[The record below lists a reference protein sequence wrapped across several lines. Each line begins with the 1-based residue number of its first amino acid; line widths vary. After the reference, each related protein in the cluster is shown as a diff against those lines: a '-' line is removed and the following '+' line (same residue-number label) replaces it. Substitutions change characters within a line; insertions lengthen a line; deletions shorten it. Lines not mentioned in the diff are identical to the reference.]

1 MSEVT
6 KKMKAVVDRNLPSLE
21 DIYKDV
27 ERTNELQGIMMLL
40 NSQPKQEWIKNHPT
54 IKMKDANGAFKP
66 AKYIPINIVEGLLN
80 WLFPTWSVEVLDYK
94 LIANSVSVHV
104 RLHVEMPNGDQ
115 RFYDGI
121 GAAPLQTDQGA
132 GAIEFDKIKSAAVQ
146 MALPSAKSYAIK
158 DAADHIGRI
167 FGRDLNRE
175 VFEQVSFQIKEEQE
189 RSDEDKDLLDG
200 MYKEIQKCKTLEEL
214 SAKGKEFANKLKLMG
229 KDSLMSELI
238 KMGTQRKKEVTDGT
252 V

>member
-1 MSEVT
+1 MSET
-6 KKMKAVVDRNLPSLE
+6 KKLKAIVDRNLPALE
-21 DIYKDV
+21 DIYRDV
-27 ERTNELQGIMMLL
+27 ERVNELQGIMMLL
-40 NSQPKQEWIKNHPT
+40 NSNPKQEWVRNHPT
-54 IKMKDANGAFKP
+54 IKMKDAAGKFVP

-104 RLHVEMPNGDQ
+104 RLHVEMPNGDT

-175 VFEQVSFQIKEEQE
+175 AVEQYSFQIKPQE
-189 RSDEDKDLLDG
+189 DMSDDDRDLMED
-200 MYKEIQKCKTLEEL
+200 MYKEIQNCNTAAEL
-214 SAKGKEFANKLKLMG
+214 SAKGKELASKLKLLK
-229 KDSLMSELI
+229 KDNLMPELI
-238 KMGTQRKKEVTDGT
+238 KLGTQRKKEVEGGK
-252 V
+252 